1 MGIDIFSGDFIFDAV
16 KSAKS
21 ETIAEYF
28 AKMARKYEEKGIKEL
43 HIFFDQNPTH
53 KSKMQDK
60 FKELTEKLH
69 IKTRFHFI
77 ASYSPKLNL
86 VEYAI
91 HLIRQKVLHHADC
104 KKNLADFEK
113 EIRDLCESENILTKE
128 QIRNTLDYIK
138 TLV

>member
-1 MGIDIFSGDFIFDAV
+1 LGIDIFSGDFIFDAV

-28 AKMARKYEEKGIKEL
+28 AKMSAKYEQKGIKEL

-53 KSKMQDK
+53 KNKMQDK
-60 FKELTEKLH
+60 FKELTQHLH
-69 IKTRFHFI
+69 IKTEFHFI

-104 KKNLADFEK
+104 QKNLADFEK
-113 EIRDLCESENILTKE
+113 EIRFLCETGSILTKE
-128 QIRNTLDYIK
+128 QILNILDHIR

>member
-43 HIFFDQNPTH
+43 HFFFDQNTTH

-60 FKELTEKLH
+60 FKELTEKLYV
-69 IKTRFHFI
+69 KTRFHFI

-104 KKNLADFEK
+104 KKNLADF
-113 EIRDLCESENILTKE
+113 
-128 QIRNTLDYIK
+128 
-138 TLV
+138 